1 MLYSVIITFDS
12 PANQSIKWLYEEIY
26 EMIDFSNATKAGLII
41 MLIAGIIMA
50 LLVVVSKPVPDLV
63 AWIFFLGLIISIVSA
78 LLVKKC

>member
-1 MLYSVIITFDS
+1 M
-12 PANQSIKWLYEEIY
+12 K
-26 EMIDFSNATKAGLII
+26 DFSNATKAGLII

-78 LLVKKC
+78 LLVKKR